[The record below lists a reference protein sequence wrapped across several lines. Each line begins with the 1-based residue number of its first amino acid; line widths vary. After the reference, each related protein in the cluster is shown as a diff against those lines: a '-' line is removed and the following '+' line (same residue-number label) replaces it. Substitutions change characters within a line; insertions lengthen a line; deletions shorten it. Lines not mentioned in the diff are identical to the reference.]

1 MLRNSTPYAALFF
14 LSVASVACHTRWR
27 EAGFWKL
34 AASAGEGAPPSADA
48 ATGADAAGAGVGAGA
63 DAEAEAETQPDA
75 CASSRT
81 PACMRASS
89 RETGWGIAAPDA
101 DSTCAAA
108 NEPPSHPRA
117 AKDGGM
123 LSATTADP
131 RAPVGAPPSPAIGS
145 EVRA

>member
-48 ATGADAAGAGVGAGA
+48 AMDADAAGAGVEAGA
-63 DAEAEAETQPDA
+63 DAEAEAETRPDV
-75 CASSRT
+75 CAPART
-81 PACMRASS
+81 PACMCSSS

-108 NEPPSHPRA
+108 NEPPPCPFA
-117 AKDGGM
+117 TEDGGM
-123 LSATTADP
+123 LSATAADP
-131 RAPVGAPPSPAIGS
+131 RAPVGAPPSPATDP